1 MLSAWSD
8 FQGVRV
14 RGMHGHVANM
24 ARRTIRSHAILSV
37 AVESHSSVSATYP
50 PAFVKPFPLRR
61 LHRVPSASSHRMR
74 LGSSTADWRSRN
86 PPAPGGLDNLHLLFA
101 SAQKRGNVQFEGLG
115 GADRDEGHAIEHIR
129 MPIRRIRSAS
139 PPNCCKSRSVFCTS
153 WSPRPLRWAFSSIPT
168 IRGHGPMR
176 SACSQPRVSL
186 ASKLTS

>member
-1 MLSAWSD
+1 M
-8 FQGVRV
+8 

-129 MPIRRIRSAS
+129 MPIRRIRSACCARAAIGQGAAA
-139 PPNCCKSRSVFCTS
+139 PPSSVMNSRRLIIR
-153 WSPRPLRWAFSSIPT
+153 SPRRRW
-168 IRGHGPMR
+168 RGASAVR
-176 SACSQPRVSL
+176 SGR
-186 ASKLTS
+186 ASGRSGD

>member
-14 RGMHGHVANM
+14 RGMHGHAANM

-50 PAFVKPFPLRR
+50 PAFVRPFPLRR

-129 MPIRRIRSAS
+129 MPIRRIRSA
-139 PPNCCKSRSVFCTS
+139 CCARAASGHPELTQIAKCIRSRRDCQ
-153 WSPRPLRWAFSSIPT
+153 RLRNSSCNS
-168 IRGHGPMR
+168 RGFR
-176 SACSQPRVSL
+176 
-186 ASKLTS
+186 